1 MQETLGR
8 YTECLW
14 LLCSWEGPSHPSCQD
29 WVPCFFLCT
38 DTTNSVVQWVEY
50 VSEEL
55 NQDSLLNVEFQRRHS
70 PALPKQANQQHPEIV
85 AFSWIFSLLDWNF
98 LQISAL
104 KCFVWLGASTVARLL
119 WKLEMALTSPKSV
132 AGDLTQREES
142 ILHEG
147 NCCHFL
153 SANILTV
160 GEWKGTILS
169 CHSLVLK
176 MHSLSFSKFTFIVLR
191 FHMGLLVFL
200 KFEGTVLVYSSV
212 PFFWVVGIV
221 TRVWVKCIK
230 KSPKQPLPCTL
241 RITLNQSF
249 FCPCLHSLGGFTH
262 VKGPSCVEFVK
273 LVKNV
278 N

>member
-1 MQETLGR
+1 MFVTPVLLGR
-8 YTECLW
+8 PLTSV
-14 LLCSWEGPSHPSCQD
+14 LLRLSS
-29 WVPCFFLCT
+29 VFLCT

-55 NQDSLLNVEFQRRHS
+55 NQDSLLNVEFRRRHS

-176 MHSLSFSKFTFIVLR
+176 MHSFFSKFTFIVLR

-200 KFEGTVLVYSSV
+200 KFEGTVLVYSSI

-241 RITLNQSF
+241 RITLNPSF
-249 FCPCLHSLGGFTH
+249 FCPCLHSLWSFSH